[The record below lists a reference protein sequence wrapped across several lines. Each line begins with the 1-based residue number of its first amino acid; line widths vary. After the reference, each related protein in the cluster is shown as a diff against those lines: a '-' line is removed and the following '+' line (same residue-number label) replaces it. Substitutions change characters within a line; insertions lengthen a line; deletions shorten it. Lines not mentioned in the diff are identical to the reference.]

1 MITQTYT
8 LINPDGSP
16 GKQISELLH
25 FEPYALLTPDLIT
38 KLFSKETAKQPV
50 SDDFITKLAKR
61 MYPFHDTLLQL
72 LEPPSKILSKKCVDI
87 HDSIGEISQQ
97 QLKCEHIVETWME
110 QQEYATYR
118 NLKRQLD
125 RYSIFCGR
133 NPLNLVYTLKLSI
146 HVNNIVGPI
155 ML

>member
-38 KLFSKETAKQPV
+38 KLFTKEPAKQPV
-50 SDDFITKLAKR
+50 SDEFITELAKQ
-61 MYPFHDTLLQL
+61 MYPFCDTLLQV
-72 LEPPSKILSKKCVDI
+72 LEPSSRVLSKKCVDI
-87 HDSIGEISQQ
+87 HDSLGETSKQ

-110 QQEYATYR
+110 QQKYATYR

-133 NPLNLVYTLKLSI
+133 NPLNGLVCTLKLSI
-146 HVNNIVGPI
+146 HVNILSPV